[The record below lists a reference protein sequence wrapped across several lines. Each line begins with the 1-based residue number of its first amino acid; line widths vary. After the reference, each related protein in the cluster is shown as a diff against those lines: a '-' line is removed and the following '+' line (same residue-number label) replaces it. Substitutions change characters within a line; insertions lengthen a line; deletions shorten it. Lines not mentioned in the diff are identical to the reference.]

1 MVNSKPGLYSHQ
13 YMTNV
18 QAAISEGKTIKK
30 AYSDSAGTVLFR
42 IPVYQNMPETPQA
55 EPNSGN
61 PNNWIKSMT
70 IQGYN
75 LTPGFNSEKT
85 EYSLIVGSDV
95 ASVTI
100 SATPVVSTSKI
111 SGTGV
116 VNLNYGDNKITV
128 NCTAQNG
135 SVRAYT
141 INIVRQQSASVSK
154 GDVDGNGAIEL
165 KDYVMIKRH
174 ILGYEASTGNSLI
187 AADVDENGAIEL
199 KDYVMIKRHILGY
212 EKIQ

>member
-1 MVNSKPGLYSHQ
+1 
-13 YMTNV
+13 
-18 QAAISEGKTIKK
+18 
-30 AYSDSAGTVLFR
+30 
-42 IPVYQNMPETPQA
+42 
-55 EPNSGN
+55 
-61 PNNWIKSMT
+61 MT

-174 ILGYEASTGNSLI
+174 ILGYEALTGNSLI